1 MRYVRYDAPLAPHR
15 NRTMEKQFYKIA
27 QATDVTP
34 GNSKAFKISDKT
46 IALFNVEGKFYAI
59 DDACPHRGASL
70 AESISKNGKVYCSW
84 HLFDFDLQTGECGAI
99 PNFPVQTYEIKIE
112 GEEIFVLC

>member
-1 MRYVRYDAPLAPHR
+1 MRALAPHL
-15 NRTMEKQFYKIA
+15 NSNMEKQFCKIA
-27 QATDVTP
+27 RTADVQP

-46 IALFNVEGKFYAI
+46 IALFNVEGQFYAL

-70 AESISKNGKVYCSW
+70 ADSICKNGKVFCSW
-84 HLFDFDLQTGECGAI
+84 HLFDFDLKTGECGAI

-112 GEEIFVLC
+112 GEDIFVLC